1 MPSFLFG
8 LFGLASVVLA
18 QTQNCVL
25 EVPANPLSA
34 KGLATPYKMSGCDQ
48 TQFATE
54 ACFVEAAILD
64 PATGAIQIYN
74 PLVINKNSTRAGV
87 DFITP
92 VVPTL
97 PANAVVGIFFG
108 SNAVTLTLSGD
119 TATCVNGDGNSV
131 FGQFA
136 YCNTPAFF
144 KAAYSAVSNGLL
156 KVPPPGK
163 TTKAATVQAC
173 PVTRDFRMVDMDQS
187 DNVDSTYL
195 LINGK
200 TLAQNTAANA
210 AKYKNA
216 TREFC
221 FIHKANVL
229 LDANFSRNPERI
241 GQFTAQCIPVSH
253 PRLYGRHFQR
263 ALHHMC
269 HRFLGRDG
277 IECMDI
283 TYISRSWA
291 DQIGNTIA
299 ILCPSRRACSGSIV
313 RPLPHPM
320 TSADSSR
327 DDDFTIDTSSNG
339 NITQSLTKTNLYRA
353 GVGQPQ
359 AADAANASAVTYC
372 TRYAE
377 SGLFIASN
385 EALFTGASSP
395 APGASNNLF
404 TFMANRFATS
414 FGPAPSLGCQTIFG
428 IADSPVNQT
437 TDGNGVVIAATI
449 NTKVLQDIVDGKI
462 LPLDSTSTTTS
473 SVSTTSSTSTTSLVN
488 ATNSTSTTSLSK
500 TNLTATT
507 LVKGNV
513 GTTTSSLALSTTSTS
528 TLATTSVFPLPFV
541 LRFTKLTLK

>member
-1 MPSFLFG
+1 MSSFLFG

-144 KAAYSAVSNGLL
+144 KAAYSAVSKGLL
-156 KVPPPGK
+156 KVPPPGT

-200 TLAQNTAANA
+200 TLAQNTPANA

-229 LDANFSRNPERI
+229 LDANFSRNSERI
-241 GQFTAQCIPVSH
+241 RQLTAQCIPISH
-253 PRLYGRHFQR
+253 PRLHGRHVQR

-269 HRFLGRDG
+269 HRFLARDG
-277 IECMDI
+277 IECMDTI
-283 TYISRSWA
+283 YIS
-291 DQIGNTIA
+291 
-299 ILCPSRRACSGSIV
+299 GS
-313 RPLPHPM
+313 
-320 TSADSSR
+320 
-327 DDDFTIDTSSNG
+327 
-339 NITQSLTKTNLYRA
+339 
-353 GVGQPQ
+353 
-359 AADAANASAVTYC
+359 
-372 TRYAE
+372 
-377 SGLFIASN
+377 
-385 EALFTGASSP
+385 
-395 APGASNNLF
+395 
-404 TFMANRFATS
+404 
-414 FGPAPSLGCQTIFG
+414 
-428 IADSPVNQT
+428 
-437 TDGNGVVIAATI
+437 
-449 NTKVLQDIVDGKI
+449 
-462 LPLDSTSTTTS
+462 
-473 SVSTTSSTSTTSLVN
+473 
-488 ATNSTSTTSLSK
+488 
-500 TNLTATT
+500 
-507 LVKGNV
+507 
-513 GTTTSSLALSTTSTS
+513 
-528 TLATTSVFPLPFV
+528 
-541 LRFTKLTLK
+541 

>member
-1 MPSFLFG
+1 MSPSLFG
-8 LFGLASVVLA
+8 LLALASVVMA

-25 EVPANPLSA
+25 QVPPNPLSA

-74 PLVINKNSTRAGV
+74 PLIINQNSSRAGV

-97 PANAVVGIFFG
+97 PDNAVVGIFFG
-108 SNAVTLTLSGD
+108 SNAVTLTLTGD
-119 TATCVNGDGNSV
+119 TATCVNGDANGV

-144 KAAYSAVSNGLL
+144 TAAFSAVSSGLL
-156 KVPPPGK
+156 KIPPPGTSTK
-163 TTKAATVQAC
+163 GTTSQAC

-200 TLAQNTAANA
+200 ILAQNTPANA

-216 TREFC
+216 TEF
-221 FIHKANVL
+221 NNGSDNL
-229 LDANFSRNPERI
+229 LLNAFLSPTL
-241 GQFTAQCIPVSH
+241 GCTAGTFEAPCITC
-253 PRLYGRHFQR
+253 
-263 ALHHMC
+263 A
-269 HRFLGRDG
+269 
-277 IECMDI
+277 
-283 TYISRSWA
+283 
-291 DQIGNTIA
+291 
-299 ILCPSRRACSGSIV
+299 SGSSPAMALNELQSQFFV
-313 RPLPHPM
+313 PTGGPALVPLN
-320 TSADSSR
+320 
-327 DDDFTIDTSSNG
+327 DDFTVDAGNNG
-339 NITQSLTKTNLYRA
+339 SVEQSLIKTNLYRA

-359 AADAANASAVTYC
+359 AADAANASSVTYC
-372 TRYAE
+372 TRYAA
-377 SGLFIASN
+377 SGLFIALN
-385 EALFTGASSP
+385 EELFTGATSP

-414 FGPAPSLGCQTIFG
+414 FGPVPALGCQTIFG

-449 NTKVLQDIVDGKI
+449 NTQVLQDILDGKI
-462 LPLDSTSTTTS
+462 LPLGQASSSTTSSVNTVLSTSSASLSTSTLVKGDVDTTSLFSTSTTLS
-473 SVSTTSSTSTTSLVN
+473 S
-488 ATNSTSTTSLSK
+488 
-500 TNLTATT
+500 
-507 LVKGNV
+507 
-513 GTTTSSLALSTTSTS
+513 ALSTT
-528 TLATTSVFPLPFV
+528 FV
-541 LRFTKLTLK
+541 LPLSPSFSQISWFLTYA